1 VRYVI
6 RLVLRLAL
14 WIAAVVIASFITLGS
29 LISPANDGDHWLLE
43 LLSNA
48 GLAELAAEVEA
59 APPDQRDA
67 VIHAH
72 PGAVALGAHVVNTQA
87 ARQTHFPPRVE
98 LSIPLDD
105 GATALAL
112 RPVRPPMPDQPTLA
126 LALAAVV
133 VVVFSAAV
141 AVAFPLARRLAA
153 IEGAMAALQAGDL
166 EARVAGPSADLI
178 GRLGEGFNGMADV
191 IARRVKDREELLQA
205 VAHEYGTPLARL
217 SLEIELLAGRVGPDH
232 AARIERLRGEVRELD
247 ALTGELTDWV
257 SLEDDPL
264 PTAFDLDDAITGEVE
279 RTDDARVSWVPL
291 GESVDLVG
299 DERLFRRAVGN
310 LLRNACRYAD
320 TRVVVFR
327 EISDDAVTIV
337 VDDDGPGIPA
347 GDRVRVFEPFARLDA
362 SRDRARGGVGLGLAI
377 VRRIAVQHG
386 GAAWAEASLLGGA
399 SMRVR
404 WPRASRTE
412 AAAP

>member
-1 VRYVI
+1 MI

-14 WIAAVVIASFITLGS
+14 WIAVVVIASFITLGS
-29 LISPANDGDHWLLE
+29 MISPADDGDHWLLE
-43 LLSNA
+43 VLSNA
-48 GLAELAAEVEA
+48 GLAELADEVQA
-59 APPDQRDA
+59 APPDERDA
-67 VIHAH
+67 VIRAH
-72 PGAVALGAHVVNTQA
+72 PGAVALGVHVVDT
-87 ARQTHFPPRVE
+87 RDVRPSHFPPRIE

-105 GATALAL
+105 GVSALAL
-112 RPVRPPMPDQPTLA
+112 RPFRPPMPDQPTLVM
-126 LALAAVV
+126 ALAAVV
-133 VVVFSAAV
+133 VVVFGAAV

-166 EARVAGPSADLI
+166 DARVAGPPADLI

-217 SLEIELLAGRVGPDH
+217 SLEIELLAGKVGPDH
-232 AARIERLRGEVRELD
+232 AARIDRLRGEVRELD

-257 SLEDDPL
+257 SLEDEPQ
-264 PTAFDLDDAITGEVE
+264 PMPAFDLDEAITGEVE
-279 RTDDARVSWVPL
+279 RTADARVSWVPL

-327 EISDDAVTIV
+327 EITDDAVTIV

-347 GDRVRVFEPFARLDA
+347 ADRARVFEPFARLDA

-386 GAAWAEASLLGGA
+386 GAAWAEGSLLGGA

-404 WPRASRTE
+404 WPRA
-412 AAAP
+412 

>member
-1 VRYVI
+1 MI

-14 WIAAVVIASFITLGS
+14 WIAVVVIASFITLGS
-29 LISPANDGDHWLLE
+29 MISPADDGDHWLLDV
-43 LLSNA
+43 LSNA
-48 GLAELAAEVEA
+48 GLAELADEVQA

-72 PGAVALGAHVVNTQA
+72 PGAVALGVHLVDTRE
-87 ARQTHFPPRVE
+87 ARPSHFPPRIE

-105 GATALAL
+105 GASALAL
-112 RPVRPPMPDQPTLA
+112 RPFRPPIPDQPTLL
-126 LALAAVV
+126 LALLAVV
-133 VVVFSAAV
+133 VVVFGAAV

-166 EARVAGPSADLI
+166 DARVVGPSADLI
-178 GRLGEGFNGMADV
+178 GRLAEGFNGMADV

-217 SLEIELLAGRVGPDH
+217 SLEIELLAGKVGPDH

-257 SLEDDPL
+257 SLEDEPQ
-264 PTAFDLDDAITGEVE
+264 PMPAFDLDDAITGEVE
-279 RTDDARVSWVPL
+279 RTADARVSWVPL
-291 GESVDLVG
+291 GESIDLVG

-327 EISDDAVTIV
+327 EITEDAVTIV

-347 GDRVRVFEPFARLDA
+347 ADQARVFEPFARLDA

-404 WPRASRTE
+404 WPRA
-412 AAAP
+412 